1 MRCPVCQVGKLRV
14 VRCTDRRAL
23 LPLCD
28 EAIRDTDTLRRR
40 TCDWCATELVTSERI
55 QGLITPPKKER
66 MEELANARTGK
77 KNPAVW

>member
-14 VRCTDRRAL
+14 VRCTDRRTL

-66 MEELANARTGK
+66 MEELAQAIVTGK
-77 KNPAVW
+77 HP